1 MRSTTATATSHPA
14 WKDLTKGKSSLPHH
28 FQTPPG
34 EIRAAFLFIVIKEI
48 SLSDL
53 LDDLLDQVSGNIQ
66 FTKRSAHLL
75 LLSNLTKHS
84 DRECP
89 SDR

>member
-1 MRSTTATATSHPA
+1 
-14 WKDLTKGKSSLPHH
+14 
-28 FQTPPG
+28 
-34 EIRAAFLFIVIKEI
+34 
-48 SLSDL
+48 
-53 LDDLLDQVSGNIQ
+53 LLDQVSGNIQ

-84 DRECP
+84 DRGCP